1 MPIEYIFDLVHDAKK
16 YNSSI
21 FKSKRL
27 NSSPTKP
34 NRTGRANKQTRRFNL
49 LLAQNFEFKFKNNI
63 LRLWM
68 MSFFPSAQ
76 NICI

>member
-1 MPIEYIFDLVHDAKK
+1 MPIKYIFDRSRCQKIQQFH
-16 YNSSI
+16 

-34 NRTGRANKQTRRFNL
+34 NRMGRANKQTRRFNL